1 MNKRADARRDAHGVT
16 GRSDA
21 RKGKRFG
28 AKAYFFMNNLD
39 QRVSELTSTEE
50 RRRRRA
56 WLFRWATIFYDE
68 LTKHSPLVT
77 RLYVC
82 S

>member
-28 AKAYFFMNNLD
+28 AKTHFFMNNLD
-39 QRVSELTSTEE
+39 RRVSELTSTEE
-50 RRRRRA
+50 RRRQQA
-56 WLFRWATIFYDE
+56 
-68 LTKHSPLVT
+68 
-77 RLYVC
+77 
-82 S
+82 

>member
-39 QRVSELTSTEE
+39 RRVREST
-50 RRRRRA
+50 
-56 WLFRWATIFYDE
+56 YGG
-68 LTKHSPLVT
+68 TKAPAGVVVSMGNNIL
-77 RLYVC
+77 
-82 S
+82 